1 MDGIPEGVLCRLYKS
16 GLVKF
21 GTNLGWPKHM
31 AGTTTWT
38 LTKSAVEAVR
48 THKSFAKCVAYAAS
62 VASAQPMDVAQSTNA
77 GVGQRELRDLCR
89 TSTRTPELVE
99 QRSHMKLNLFM
110 HSKSSVRDDY
120 KSRNL
125 GSRNGAVRDVS
136 YAEAVQKLEEMG
148 LESDAWLH
156 EVRKI
161 ITQMDIILEGIPP
174 EQVDAVRALQEVLAA
189 TQYRAASSSS
199 SSRCPW

>member
-1 MDGIPEGVLCRLYKS
+1 M
-16 GLVKF
+16 
-21 GTNLGWPKHM
+21 
-31 AGTTTWT
+31 
-38 LTKSAVEAVR
+38 
-48 THKSFAKCVAYAAS
+48 
-62 VASAQPMDVAQSTNA
+62 
-77 GVGQRELRDLCR
+77 
-89 TSTRTPELVE
+89 
-99 QRSHMKLNLFM
+99 
-110 HSKSSVRDDY
+110 
-120 KSRNL
+120 
-125 GSRNGAVRDVS
+125 S